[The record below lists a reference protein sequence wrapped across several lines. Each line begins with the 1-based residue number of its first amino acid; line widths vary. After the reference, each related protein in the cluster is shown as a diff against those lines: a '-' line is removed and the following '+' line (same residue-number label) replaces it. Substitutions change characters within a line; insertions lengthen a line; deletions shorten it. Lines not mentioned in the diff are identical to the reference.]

1 MASARKR
8 PRTNSIIL
16 GAAALGLA
24 VVISF
29 QIHSVRQDINKS
41 NSQLVEIQAQ
51 RVALE
56 NENAQLAKELD
67 ANNKSYYI
75 ERIAREK
82 LGYAYPGETVYYDV
96 SAGIN

>member
-8 PRTNSIIL
+8 PRTHSIIL
-16 GAAALGLA
+16 GAVALGIA

-29 QIHSVRQDINKS
+29 QIQSVRQDIDRS
-41 NSQLVEIQAQ
+41 QSQLVEIQAQ
-51 RVALE
+51 RTALQ
-56 NENAQLAKELD
+56 NENAQLLKELD
-67 ANNKSYYI
+67 PSNESYYI
-75 ERIAREK
+75 EKIAREK